1 MSIISPAQFSSLRG
15 QGRADRLRTSENRAV
30 GAKLRGNG
38 LRLGCGLRAR
48 LALRQQDRIADLIG
62 QVYDA
67 VPDPDLWSGLAPSIA
82 ETLGSRS
89 AVLIVQADA
98 GPSCI
103 SHTANIS
110 EQALLD
116 YETHYWK
123 TDVWAQRAA
132 SMEMGRVVE
141 SQEVVSDEDLI
152 RTEYYQDFSRKVD
165 AFYAIGS
172 IFPVSASEAAI
183 LAIHRPRT
191 AGTHGAEAKELVGQ
205 FLPHLQRALQM
216 RTRFAIAGI
225 ERQAALDGLE
235 RAGLA
240 TLVVERDGRIIY
252 ANSDAEML
260 LLASGGI
267 RAFTGR
273 LAVAGSAASS
283 ALTRLIREAVDTA
296 SSGNGETGAAL
307 PIPRDERLPLTAL
320 VTPFRPAQRG
330 FGTPAPAAIIF
341 IRVSRKA
348 VSIHCLSSRRV
359 RPDANRGEHCKPA
372 CGREIH
378 RRDCCGPSH
387 QPQHRE
393 NAPQSNIRQDRH
405 KQASTVG
412 NAGLA
417 ECHEPRV
424 ARESP
429 GQ

>member
-1 MSIISPAQFSSLRG
+1 
-15 QGRADRLRTSENRAV
+15 
-30 GAKLRGNG
+30 
-38 LRLGCGLRAR
+38 
-48 LALRQQDRIADLIG
+48 
-62 QVYDA
+62 
-67 VPDPDLWSGLAPSIA
+67 
-82 ETLGSRS
+82 
-89 AVLIVQADA
+89 
-98 GPSCI
+98 
-103 SHTANIS
+103 
-110 EQALLD
+110 
-116 YETHYWK
+116 
-123 TDVWAQRAA
+123 
-132 SMEMGRVVE
+132 MGRVVE

-172 IFPVSASEAAI
+172 IFPVSSSETAI

-260 LLASGGI
+260 LLANDGI

-320 VTPFRPAQRG
+320 VPRFRPAPRG
-330 FGTPAPAAIIF
+330 FGPPAPAAIIF
-341 IRVSRKA
+341 IRDPEKPSISTAFLQDVFGLTPTEASIASQLADGKSIEEIAAAHHISLNTARTHLKA
-348 VSIHCLSSRRV
+348 IYGKTGT
-359 RPDANRGEHCKPA
+359 NR
-372 CGREIH
+372 
-378 RRDCCGPSH
+378 
-387 QPQHRE
+387 
-393 NAPQSNIRQDRH
+393 
-405 KQASTVG
+405 QAQLVTLVLRSVTS
-412 NAGLA
+412 LA
-417 ECHEPRV
+417 
-424 ARESP
+424 
-429 GQ
+429 